1 MLLSIKDIINRM
13 HALSDIT
20 VLIIDKTSRNPTKE
34 YELSELKL
42 NNDITKIKIKDW
54 YLAQI
59 NYNNKL
65 ILHIFI

>member
-13 HALSDIT
+13 HTLSDVT